1 MPGELI
7 FPELLQDINVL
18 VGVKLVKIHHHDY
31 KRFIHHMSLKS
42 MHQNLM
48 KIVYFG
54 RALLMNNA
62 SLPFITIFFYT
73 YHFRRFIAWSEHDNY
88 VLKLRWECN

>member
-7 FPELLQDINVL
+7 FPELLKDINVL
-18 VGVKLVKIHHHDY
+18 VGVKLVKIHHHEY

-62 SLPFITIFFYT
+62 SLPFITITSYIISGLFLYISFPEIHSLEQT
-73 YHFRRFIAWSEHDNY
+73 
-88 VLKLRWECN
+88 

>member
-18 VGVKLVKIHHHDY
+18 VGVKLVKIHHHEY

-62 SLPFITIFFYT
+62 SLPFINITSYIILGLFLYISFPEIHSLERT
-73 YHFRRFIAWSEHDNY
+73 
-88 VLKLRWECN
+88 

>member
-18 VGVKLVKIHHHDY
+18 VGVKLVKIHHHEY

-62 SLPFITIFFYT
+62 SLPFITITSYIISGFFLYISFLEIHSLERT
-73 YHFRRFIAWSEHDNY
+73 
-88 VLKLRWECN
+88 

>member
-62 SLPFITIFFYT
+62 SLPFITITSYIISGLFLYISFPEIHSLEQT
-73 YHFRRFIAWSEHDNY
+73 
-88 VLKLRWECN
+88 

>member
-18 VGVKLVKIHHHDY
+18 VGVKLVKIHHHEY

-62 SLPFITIFFYT
+62 SLPFITITSYIISGLFLYISFPEIHSLEQT
-73 YHFRRFIAWSEHDNY
+73 
-88 VLKLRWECN
+88 